1 MINSNNRSIQ
11 NTCYSIVNGEWH
23 VWGKWSTCGSIEDQG
38 KKYRKRSRI
47 CNNPAPQNGGK
58 NCTGISTAVQMCGKN
73 IYVFKMVLNISIAD
87 NEGKKDVEG
96 RQERI
101 GKCQD

>member
-1 MINSNNRSIQ
+1 MVALKIKERSI
-11 NTCYSIVNGEWH
+11 GR
-23 VWGKWSTCGSIEDQG
+23 DQEFAIILLL
-38 KKYRKRSRI
+38 KMAERTVLVFQQQFRF
-47 CNNPAPQNGGK
+47 
-58 NCTGISTAVQMCGKN
+58 VVKN
-73 IYVFKMVLNISIAD
+73 ISVFKMVLNISIAD